1 MKTRKFLPAVISF
14 LLSAALIF
22 SALPMAFAA
31 SEYEETG
38 ATKLVF
44 TSEGITAEKGDYTD
58 YKIEGTALSI
68 KGSGT
73 YILSGECSNGSVTV
87 KKSVTGVTL
96 VLDGL
101 TLTSEDTAPIT
112 FNKSSEVKIVAEQET
127 ENTLTDS
134 AYNNDDNYPDNENAE
149 NAVIKC
155 KDGSNV
161 IICGQGT
168 ININARGKN
177 GIKSG
182 ATAETEGTASLEIRD
197 VTLNITADVNDG
209 INAEATLNV
218 KSGNITVSAAD
229 DGIHCDYTLNVG
241 EDGTD
246 GPTIKITKCYEGLE
260 AADLTICSGDIEIHA
275 DDDGLNAA
283 NSDLTDY
290 SFTMNLKGGKTVI
303 YSTSGDG
310 LDSNG
315 TLTISGGTVIVWT
328 ASTADNQPLDA
339 DGKITINGGTVFA
352 AGGSAGMG
360 MNLTATQPC
369 IIFGSQGNGGA
380 PQGGGQP
387 GGSTPPS
394 APDGQTGTD
403 ENTPPSAP
411 NDQNDGS
418 KPEMPSDNK
427 QSGGAPGAGQNSFET
442 VSAGSTITIKDSSGN
457 TVYTCKAEYD
467 VNSIVYSSSE
477 LKAESTYTLCVN
489 DTEKS
494 TATAR
499 TGDNIGQGGF
509 NQNCSCLCHRNG
521 ILSIAWKI
529 ILVICKIFKINRTCR
544 CGIAHY

>member
-1 MKTRKFLPAVISF
+1 
-14 LLSAALIF
+14 
-22 SALPMAFAA
+22 MAFAA
-31 SEYEETG
+31 SEYEKTG

-44 TSEGITAEKGDYTD
+44 TSEGITAEKGKYTD

-87 KKSVTGVTL
+87 KKGVTGVTL

-112 FNKSSEVKIVAEQET
+112 CNKSSEVKIVAEQGT

-168 ININARGKN
+168 ININSKGKN

-182 ATAETEGTASLEIRD
+182 ATTETEGAASLEIRD

-229 DGIHCDYTLNVG
+229 DGIHSDYTLNIG

-260 AADLTICSGDIEIHA
+260 AADLTIYSGDIEIHA
-275 DDDGLNAA
+275 EDDGLNAA

-290 SFTMNLKGGKTVI
+290 SFTMNIKGGKTVV

-315 TLTISGGTVIVWT
+315 TLTISGGTVIAWT

-339 DGKITINGGTVFA
+339 DGKITISGGTVFA

-394 APDGQTGTD
+394 APNRQTGAD

-427 QSGGAPGAGQNSFET
+427 QPGGAPGAGQNSFET
-442 VSAGSTITIKDSSGN
+442 VSAGNTITIKDSSGN

-477 LKAESTYTLCVN
+477 LKAESTYTLYVN
-489 DTEKS
+489 DTEKA
-494 TATAR
+494 TATAQ

-529 ILVICKIFKINRTCR
+529 ILVICKIFKINQTCR